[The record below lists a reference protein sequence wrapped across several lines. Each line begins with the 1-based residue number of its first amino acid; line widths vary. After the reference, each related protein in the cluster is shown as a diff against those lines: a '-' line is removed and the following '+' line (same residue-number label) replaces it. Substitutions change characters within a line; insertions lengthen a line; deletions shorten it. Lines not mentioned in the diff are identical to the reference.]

1 MRYIQA
7 NNNLFRG
14 SRQQIVPGSV
24 KVLLRHRTFF
34 GVEYPPMSTK
44 RSTKRN
50 TIYWGLLL
58 FVLAQVLILLVVP
71 RIDPF
76 LDEKDIYVPGQPSEP
91 ISWWPGEVT
100 LPSGEV
106 IEVPIH
112 SAMGPVLIYVL
123 VAAAVLGITLSLIPL
138 TALKVALRLVFA
150 LLFSWGAFIATVFYL
165 PLPLAI
171 ATGVAAGTLWFLIPL
186 VWLHN
191 VVLILAVSSSGAVF
205 GRFITPWTAMAIIGA
220 LAIYDFLAVRF
231 RFMLWMADRLS
242 QINALPAL
250 IIPKDY
256 SAWNFNLSKR
266 EKVVELNPA
275 DREYSILG
283 GGDIAFPCLLTA
295 SVYFARGFAPAAI
308 IAALGF
314 LGLVSV
320 YAIQAIFLKGKP
332 MPALPP
338 IAAFALVGLLVI
350 W

>member
-1 MRYIQA
+1 
-7 NNNLFRG
+7 
-14 SRQQIVPGSV
+14 
-24 KVLLRHRTFF
+24 
-34 GVEYPPMSTK
+34 MSTK
-44 RSTKRN
+44 RPVRLN
-50 TIYWGLLL
+50 TVYWGLLL
-58 FVLAQVLILLVVP
+58 FVVAQVLILLVTP

-76 LDEKDIYVPGQPSEP
+76 LDENDIDIPTQPSEA

-106 IEVPIH
+106 IEVPAQ
-112 SAMGPVLIYVL
+112 SALGPILIYIL
-123 VAAAVLGITLSLIPL
+123 AAAAVLGFTLSRIPL
-138 TALKVALRLVFA
+138 AALKVVLRLLFA

-165 PLPLAI
+165 PLPVAVAI
-171 ATGVAAGTLWFLIPL
+171 AVVFGTFWYLIPL

-191 VVLILAVSSSGAVF
+191 LVLILAVSSLGAVF
-205 GRFITPWTAMAIIGA
+205 GRFITPWTAMAIILA

-256 SAWNFNLSKR
+256 SEWNSNLKKHG
-266 EKVVELNPA
+266 EKMIEVNPA

-295 SVYFARGFAPAAI
+295 SVFFAQGLAPAAI
-308 IAALGF
+308 IAALGL

-338 IAAFALVGLLVI
+338 IAAFTLVGLLIVS
-350 W
+350 